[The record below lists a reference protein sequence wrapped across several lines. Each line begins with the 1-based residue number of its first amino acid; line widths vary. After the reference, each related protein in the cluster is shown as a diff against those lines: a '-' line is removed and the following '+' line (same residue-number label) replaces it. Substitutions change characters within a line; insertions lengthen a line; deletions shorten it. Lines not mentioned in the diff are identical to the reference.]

1 MNLDE
6 AIITRIKDSKEKKEY
21 DEKEERWMNEERL

>member
-1 MNLDE
+1 MNLE
-6 AIITRIKDSKEKKEY
+6 EVIRTKIKDSKEQKEY